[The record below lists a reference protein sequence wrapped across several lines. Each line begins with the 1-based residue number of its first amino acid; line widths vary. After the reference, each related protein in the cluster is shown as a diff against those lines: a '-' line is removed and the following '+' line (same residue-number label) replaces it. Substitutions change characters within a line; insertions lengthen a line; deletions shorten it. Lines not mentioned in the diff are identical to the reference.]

1 MTFKVFHQVG
11 HNPSWN
17 ISSFT
22 DDSCGDGLILSP
34 VHQDPG
40 SVEKLPAAIRAASM
54 FDPQFYLPS
63 SQKPKLK
70 AYSFFPETFV
80 NGFTTTSFEAAAKQ
94 AATECV
100 DFQLSQGF
108 RNIVIP
114 VRYLDQMYSD
124 FIEQHESFSVIPF
137 LEALSEIDRPVCLT
151 LALTSHMIQDEKFRN
166 HVLNWVTKYPEIDQ
180 IYLIYSFERDTKQI
194 KSSDFLSSAL
204 AFSKDIIATGLE
216 LIVGYQN
223 TESLLF
229 TLIDNITVTYGTFEN
244 TRIFSID
251 KFLVSEEERR
261 GPKPRIYLPGLL
273 NWVQFDQAKSIRN
286 RREAKNIWDCAY
298 SRTKYAEVV
307 FERPVEPYFNQ
318 AELYKHHLCC
328 MQVQFDQLKSETN
341 EGRAK
346 LIEKW
351 IKEATALYSSMSTL
365 GIAIE
370 KHGDGSHLA
379 SWLVALKYA
388 ESKLL

>member
-100 DFQLSQGF
+100 NFQLSQGF

-204 AFSKDIIATGLE
+204 AFSKEIIATGLE

-229 TLIDNITVTYGTFEN
+229 TLIDNITVTYGTFEYSQLIN
-244 TRIFSID
+244 SW
-251 KFLVSEEERR
+251 FLKKKDEAPSREFTYLAFLTGFNSTKQNRYATGE
-261 GPKPRIYLPGLL
+261 KPRIFGIAPIAAQSMQRWFLNGLWNHISTKLNCISTIFAVCKFNSISLNPKQTKDVQNLL
-273 NWVQFDQAKSIRN
+273 NNGLRRLLRSIQVC
-286 RREAKNIWDCAY
+286 RRLA
-298 SRTKYAEVV
+298 
-307 FERPVEPYFNQ
+307 
-318 AELYKHHLCC
+318 LL
-328 MQVQFDQLKSETN
+328 LKSM
-341 EGRAK
+341 G
-346 LIEKW
+346 
-351 IKEATALYSSMSTL
+351 TAH
-365 GIAIE
+365 IWH
-370 KHGDGSHLA
+370 HGSLR
-379 SWLVALKYA
+379 
-388 ESKLL
+388 

>member
-11 HNPSWN
+11 HNSSWN
-17 ISSFT
+17 ISSFA

-40 SVEKLPAAIRAASM
+40 SVEKLSANIRAASM

-124 FIEQHESFSVIPF
+124 FIAQHESFSVVPF
-137 LEALSEIDRPVCLT
+137 LDALKGIDRPVCLT
-151 LALTSHMIQDEKFRN
+151 LALTSHMIQDMTFRN

-180 IYLIYSFERDTKQI
+180 IYLIYSIERETKQI
-194 KSSDFLSSAL
+194 KSAEFLSAAL
-204 AFSKDIIATGLE
+204 AFAKEISDTGLE
-216 LIVGYQN
+216 LIIGYQN

-229 TLIDNITVTYGTFEN
+229 TLIDNITVTFGTFEN

-251 KFLVSEEERR
+251 KFLVSDEERR
-261 GPKPRIYLPGLL
+261 GPKPRIYLAGLL
-273 NWVQFDQAKSIRN
+273 NWVQFDQAKQIQSSAKKIWGRAYHASKYSEIVLD
-286 RREAKNIWDCAY
+286 REVA
-298 SRTKYAEVV
+298 
-307 FERPVEPYFNQ
+307 PYFNQ
-318 AELYKHHLCC
+318 PELYKHHLLC
-328 MQVQFDQLKSETN
+328 MQKQFN
-341 EGRAK
+341 ELNSVSPIDRAK
-346 LIEKW
+346 LISTW
-351 IKEATALYSSMSTL
+351 IKNAASLYSEIEDVGL
-365 GIAIE
+365 LIE
-370 KHGDGSHLA
+370 KHGDGTHL
-379 SWLVALKYA
+379 SPWNIALKYA
-388 ESKLL
+388 EKNLL

>member
-11 HNPSWN
+11 HNFSWN
-17 ISSFT
+17 IQSFT

-40 SVEKLPAAIRAASM
+40 SVEKLPANIRAASM

-94 AATECV
+94 AATVCV
-100 DFQLSQGF
+100 NFQLSQGF
-108 RNIVIP
+108 QNIVIP

-137 LEALSEIDRPVCLT
+137 LEALSGVDRPVCLT
-151 LALTSHMIQDEKFRN
+151 LALTNHMIQDEKFRN
-166 HVLNWVTKYPEIDQ
+166 DVLNWVTKFPEIDQ
-180 IYLIYSFERDTKQI
+180 IYLIYSIERETKQI
-194 KSSDFLSSAL
+194 KSADFLSAAL
-204 AFSKDIIATGLE
+204 AFAKEICDTGLE

-229 TLIDNITVTYGTFEN
+229 TLIDDITVTYGTFEN

-251 KFLVSEEERR
+251 KFLVTDEERR

-273 NWVQFDQAKSIRN
+273 NWVQFDQAKQIQSSSK
-286 RREAKNIWDCAY
+286 EIWDCAY
-298 SRTKYAEVV
+298 RTSKYADIVLNREVA
-307 FERPVEPYFNQ
+307 PYFNQ
-318 AELYKHHLCC
+318 PELYKHHLLC
-328 MQVQFDQLKSETN
+328 MQEQFNQLSAISPIE
-341 EGRAK
+341 RAK
-346 LIEKW
+346 LISTW
-351 IKEATALYSSMSTL
+351 IKNAASLYSEIEDIGL
-365 GIAIE
+365 LIE
-370 KHGDGSHLA
+370 KHGDGTHL
-379 SWLVALKYA
+379 SPWNIALKYA
-388 ESKLL
+388 EKNLL

>member
-70 AYSFFPETFV
+70 SYSFFPETFV

-94 AATECV
+94 AAIECV
-100 DFQLSQGF
+100 NFQLSQGF
-108 RNIVIP
+108 QNIVIP

-137 LEALSEIDRPVCLT
+137 LEALSGVDRPVCLT
-151 LALTSHMIQDEKFRN
+151 LALTSHMIQDEQFRN

-180 IYLIYSFERDTKQI
+180 IYLIYSIERETKQI
-194 KSSDFLSSAL
+194 KSADFLSAAL
-204 AFSKDIIATGLE
+204 AFAKEISDTGLE
-216 LIVGYQN
+216 LIIGYQN

-251 KFLVSEEERR
+251 KFLVSDEERR
-261 GPKPRIYLPGLL
+261 GPKPRIYLSGLL
-273 NWVQFDQAKSIRN
+273 NWVQFDQAKQIQSK
-286 RREAKNIWDCAY
+286 AKKIWDSVY
-298 SRTKYAEVV
+298 HPSKYADAVLARTV
-307 FERPVEPYFNQ
+307 APYFNQ
-318 AELYKHHLCC
+318 PELYKHHLYC
-328 MQVQFDQLKSETN
+328 MQEQFNQLNSITPAE
-341 EGRAK
+341 RAK
-346 LIEKW
+346 LINEW
-351 IKEATALYSSMSTL
+351 IKNAASLYSEL
-365 GIAIE
+365 EDIGFVIE
-370 KHGDGSHLA
+370 KHGDGSHLTP
-379 SWLVALKYA
+379 WNIALKYA
-388 ESKLL
+388 EKNLL

>member
-11 HNPSWN
+11 HNSSWN

-40 SVEKLPAAIRAASM
+40 SVEKLPKAIRASSM

-100 DFQLSQGF
+100 KFQINQEF
-108 RNIVIP
+108 KNIVIP
-114 VRYLDQMYSD
+114 VRYLDQMFTD
-124 FIEQHESFSVIPF
+124 FIEQHERFSVIPF
-137 LEALSEIDRPVCLT
+137 LEALSGVDRPICLT

-180 IYLIYSFERDTKQI
+180 IYLIYSVERETKQI
-194 KSSDFLSSAL
+194 KSADFLSSAL
-204 AFSKDIIATGLE
+204 SFAQEISDTGLE
-216 LIVGYQN
+216 LIIGYQN

-251 KFLVSEEERR
+251 KFLVSDEERR

-273 NWVQFDQAKSIRN
+273 NWVQFDQAKQIQIN
-286 RREAKNIWDCAY
+286 AKKIWGNIY
-298 SRTKYAEVV
+298 HPSKYADAVLARKV
-307 FERPVEPYFNQ
+307 APYFNQ
-318 AELYKHHLCC
+318 PELYKHHLYC
-328 MQVQFDQLKSETN
+328 MQWQFNQLNLITPTE
-341 EGRAK
+341 RAK
-346 LIEKW
+346 LLTEW
-351 IKEATALYSSMSTL
+351 IKNAASFYAELENI
-365 GIAIE
+365 GIILE
-370 KHGDGSHLA
+370 KHGDGSHLTP
-379 SWLVALKYA
+379 WNIALKYA
-388 ESKLL
+388 EKNLL